1 MCVQFLIVLNFAWFV
16 LLDCLWQL
24 WVLFEYRIELIVS
37 NFCLFVSLCCDN
49 SGLLSTVMTRVLF
62 WCLCRASL
70 WPYLGM
76 SSVKDIFKDK
86 FVDHAVPQ
94 SLGLSDRHTKTR
106 QTHQL
111 LNAHW
116 QWQGWLVLIVMLV
129 LKSTCKSTMLSIC
142 VATIV
147 LLHLCCSLWLL
158 SFSII
163 VHLCCSFVLF
173 ICVVHLCCGC
183 DCGRDCGC
191 GCVLRVTPWWEQQ
204 EQGKKKTKTT
214 TNKETKNECTCLQV
228 ANACRLWPQEWENEN
243 SCSHWYY

>member
-1 MCVQFLIVLNFAWFV
+1 MCVQFLIVLIFAWFV

-94 SLGLSDRHTKTR
+94 SLELSDRHTKTR

-173 ICVVHLCCGC
+173 ICVVVVIVVVIVVVVVFWGWLHGGSSKNKAKRKQKQQQTRRRKTSALVCKLQMLADC
-183 DCGRDCGC
+183 DRKNGKMKT
-191 GCVLRVTPWWEQQ
+191 RVPIDITRKQ
-204 EQGKKKTKTT
+204 
-214 TNKETKNECTCLQV
+214 
-228 ANACRLWPQEWENEN
+228 
-243 SCSHWYY
+243 

>member
-1 MCVQFLIVLNFAWFV
+1 MK
-16 LLDCLWQL
+16 CL
-24 WVLFEYRIELIVS
+24 Y
-37 NFCLFVSLCCDN
+37 
-49 SGLLSTVMTRVLF
+49 
-62 WCLCRASL
+62 RASL

-163 VHLCCSFVLF
+163 VHLCCSFVLWLWLWSWLWLWLWL
-173 ICVVHLCCGC
+173 CSEGDSMVGAARTRQKENKNNNKQGDEKRVHLFASCKC
-183 DCGRDCGC
+183 
-191 GCVLRVTPWWEQQ
+191 LQIVTPRM
-204 EQGKKKTKTT
+204 GKWKLVFPLILL
-214 TNKETKNECTCLQV
+214 ESS
-228 ANACRLWPQEWENEN
+228 R
-243 SCSHWYY
+243 